1 MTVGN
6 SGHSTLQIKSHFAGE
21 SFDLDAPPD
30 APTRTNIR
38 TIYVG
43 APTDNRARSSRT
55 IVLIGEEGFLRGHD
69 RDLSSL
75 VDFMCNLFYEVNF
88 ESDFRYKI
96 ANERFDQS
104 TPQRPVIKYVFNE
117 AKMSFR
123 PVVIAISLPP
133 ATLHSMDIGELLGQ
147 SLPSNTELHSIVFV
161 IPAKTQTSSLPLW
174 LDKLRPGLFNQAGSL
189 AVLISRSESEM
200 DSAVYLLRRT
210 GGNVS
215 THQRQQFSVFR
226 TNTKD
231 LFTKPTAEQV
241 ERYHQQQSWNLT
253 SENLRKYFLLV
264 ACLLPLN
271 LPEITSMPAAT
282 STPTLGVEPTMTT
295 PLSPDSAIASLESST
310 GRYSARDRGAG
321 ASQTESPCS
330 PPATGPVFP
339 ISARPTALGPAFT
352 AKLVREEPSAII
364 GLPQSEKETLTS
376 ETVKRVICEQD
387 SRYIVKEVEQ
397 IIRRGIG
404 SKSDSIQFEG
414 KESESRLNVSK
425 GTKEARKENVV
436 EKVNWDAADI
446 RLRVL
451 DLLRRYTYDPV
462 SRTYKLRFE
471 HQIKVIESTSHS
483 TSGDNVTPLRNS
495 QSFSDFGSVFGRPY
509 DQSEIKIEEGNGA
522 SGIVDARPRES
533 QSARI
538 SIRNNYKREERRD
551 EEPLFQQKAS
561 SGSVPDLDFSQL
573 LSTAP
578 MGSTRLRISVPPP
591 GARSTEPLNGSRTN
605 LTRRAF
611 ERHSASRKP
620 VHSGARRGVRQI
632 ITKSSENLTA
642 SQRVAPL
649 RSSGIA
655 SPSNGAIARPAIIQ
669 AEEGSNRLVGPEL
682 SGEMLKE
689 LLKPLSGQQMPTVTH
704 FEYFGK
710 ADEQQR
716 APLLMNGIH
725 PQDPSEMAFY
735 DKNRPQNGLNA
746 SWVHLKRSNETP
758 RENRRIVRIRTPTL
772 PAGSA
777 ISRPIRKGEF
787 SLKDYCYYLFIPFLL
802 ILMGVAGVIAVVH
815 YI

>member
-1 MTVGN
+1 MREV
-6 SGHSTLQIKSHFAGE
+6 
-21 SFDLDAPPD
+21 SFPQTATQPIFYGLFVEGRRPIMADRPD
-30 APTRTNIR
+30 ACWHDCSTQQPSIST
-38 TIYVG
+38 Y
-43 APTDNRARSSRT
+43 NRARSSRT
-55 IVLIGEEGFLRGHD
+55 IVLIGEEGYTRGHD

-75 VDFMCNLFYEVNF
+75 VDFMCNLFYEVHF

-117 AKMSFR
+117 AKITFR

-133 ATLHSMDIGELLGQ
+133 ATLYSMDIGELLSQ

-161 IPAKTQTSSLPLW
+161 IPAKTQTSSFPLW

-231 LFTKPTAEQV
+231 LFTKPTADHV

-271 LPEITSMPAAT
+271 LAEITSLPAAT

-310 GRYSARDRGAG
+310 GRYSARDRGGG

-330 PPATGPVFP
+330 PPATGPLFP

-352 AKLVREEPSAII
+352 AKLVREEPTAII
-364 GLPQSEKETLTS
+364 GLPQSEKETFTS
-376 ETVKRVICEQD
+376 ETMKRVICEQD

-404 SKSDSIQFEG
+404 SKSDSVQFEG
-414 KESESRLNVSK
+414 KESESRLKVC
-425 GTKEARKENVV
+425 KEAKGRTERGCV
-436 EKVNWDAADI
+436 
-446 RLRVL
+446 RVL

-495 QSFSDFGSVFGRPY
+495 QSFSDFGSVFGRPH
-509 DQSEIKIEEGNGA
+509 DQSETKLEGGNAA
-522 SGIVDARPRES
+522 SGIADTRPRES
-533 QSARI
+533 QSART
-538 SIRNNYKREERRD
+538 SFGNNYKREKRR
-551 EEPLFQQKAS
+551 EEEESLSQQKAS
-561 SGSVPDLDFSQL
+561 SGSVPDLDFSQFL
-573 LSTAP
+573 LTAP
-578 MGSTRLRISVPPP
+578 LGPTRLRISVPPP

-632 ITKSSENLTA
+632 ITKSTENLTA

-649 RSSGIA
+649 RTSGTT
-655 SPSNGAIARPAIIQ
+655 SPSNGAISRPAIIR
-669 AEEGSNRLVGPEL
+669 AEEGSNRLMGPEL
-682 SGEMLKE
+682 SGDMLKE
-689 LLKPLSGQQMPTVTH
+689 LLRPLSGQQMPTVTH

-710 ADEQQR
+710 AEEQQR
-716 APLLMNGIH
+716 APLLMNGTH
-725 PQDPSEMAFY
+725 PQDPSEMGFY
-735 DKNRPQNGLNA
+735 DNTRPQNGLNA
-746 SWVHLKRSNETP
+746 SWVPIKRSSETP
-758 RENRRIVRIRTPTL
+758 RKDLRTVRIRTPTL
-772 PAGSA
+772 PAGSTL
-777 ISRPIRKGEF
+777 SRPIRKGEF

-802 ILMGVAGVIAVVH
+802 ILVGVAGVIAVVH